1 MTKLIFLILVISIG
15 VVLCDYEYEC
25 SESCRRYI
33 SRKSPFPRLPND
45 PIYQSLFQEAKQID
59 CSQFTTQLDQTVLK
73 TNADALVAA
82 RDNIDRVTV
91 ILADGK
97 VVADSTIEDVSSIE
111 NHNTRIAVLTSQL
124 SQRGIGWEQ
133 KTSSTTGN
141 KEYYISKRCDV
152 SGAGFHTGAIS
163 VRISRVVAA

>member
-111 NHNTRIAVLTSQL
+111 NHNCAYFTTLPKRNWMGTKNKQYY
-124 SQRGIGWEQ
+124 WEQ
-133 KTSSTTGN
+133 
-141 KEYYISKRCDV
+141 
-152 SGAGFHTGAIS
+152 
-163 VRISRVVAA
+163 RILHFKKM

>member
-1 MTKLIFLILVISIG
+1 MNKLSLLIVAILIG
-15 VVLCDYEYEC
+15 VVFCDYDYDC
-25 SESCRRYI
+25 GESCRRYI

-45 PIYQSLFQEAKQID
+45 PIYQSLFQEAKKID
-59 CSQFTTQLDQTVLK
+59 CSQFTATLTQTDLK

-82 RDNIDRVTV
+82 RENIDRVTV

-97 VVADSTIEDVSSIE
+97 VVADSTIAGVPTIE

-141 KEYYISKRCDV
+141 REYYISKRCDV
-152 SGAGFHTGAIS
+152 ADAGFHTGAIS
-163 VRISRVVAA
+163 VRISKVVA